1 MYKIVAIAGKAGSGK
16 DTLLQAIMKQN
27 QGQLHEIISCTTRP
41 PREGEQE
48 GVNYHFI
55 TSEQFQEQLLEG
67 EMIEVTV
74 FRGWCYGTSID
85 HLDLNKINVGV
96 FNPSGIDIL
105 LDIPVVKLFVV
116 YVTADD
122 KIRVMRQLLREEH
135 PDVAE
140 IVRRYSTDEEDFIN
154 FTKLIAETP
163 HCQIE
168 NNSNEKSDVDNLA
181 SYILYLIN
189 KEVQDLDKDI

>member
-41 PREGEQE
+41 PREGEQD

-55 TSEQFQEQLLEG
+55 TSEQFEEQLLEG
-67 EMIEVTV
+67 EMIEATV
-74 FRGWCYGTSID
+74 FRGWCYGTSIN
-85 HLDLNKINVGV
+85 HLDENKINIGV

-105 LDIPVVKLFVV
+105 LDIPMVKLFIV
-116 YVTADD
+116 YVIADD

-140 IVRRYSTDEEDFIN
+140 IVRRYSTDEEDFVH
-154 FTKLIAETP
+154 FTNLIAETF

-181 SYILYLIN
+181 SYILYLID

>member
-41 PREGEQE
+41 PREGEQD

-55 TSEQFQEQLLEG
+55 TSEQFEEQLLEG
-67 EMIEVTV
+67 EMIEATV
-74 FRGWCYGTSID
+74 FRGWCYGTSIN
-85 HLDLNKINVGV
+85 HLDENKINVGV

-105 LDIPVVKLFVV
+105 LDIPVVKLFIV

-140 IVRRYSTDEEDFIN
+140 IVRRYSTDEEDFIS
-154 FTKLIAETP
+154 FPKLIAEIS

-189 KEVQDLDKDI
+189 KEAQDLDKDI

>member
-41 PREGEQE
+41 PREGEQD

-55 TSEQFQEQLLEG
+55 TSEQFEEQLLEG
-67 EMIEVTV
+67 EMIEATV
-74 FRGWCYGTSID
+74 FRGWCYGTSIN
-85 HLDLNKINVGV
+85 HLDENKINVGV

-105 LDIPVVKLFVV
+105 LDIPVVKLFIV

-140 IVRRYSTDEEDFIN
+140 IVRRYSTDEEDFIS
-154 FTKLIAETP
+154 FPKLIAETS

-189 KEVQDLDKDI
+189 KEAQDLDKDI

>member
-41 PREGEQE
+41 PREGEQD

-55 TSEQFQEQLLEG
+55 TSEQFEEQLLEG
-67 EMIEVTV
+67 EMIEATV
-74 FRGWCYGTSID
+74 FRGWCYGTSIN
-85 HLDLNKINVGV
+85 HLDENKINVGV

-105 LDIPVVKLFVV
+105 LDIPVVKLFIV
-116 YVTADD
+116 YVTTDD
-122 KIRVMRQLLREEH
+122 KIRIMRQLLREEH

-140 IVRRYSTDEEDFIN
+140 IIRRYSTDEEDFVG
-154 FTKLIAETP
+154 FTKLIAETS

-181 SYILYLIN
+181 SYILYLID

>member
-41 PREGEQE
+41 PREGEQD

-55 TSEQFQEQLLEG
+55 TSEQFEEQLLEG
-67 EMIEVTV
+67 EMIEATV
-74 FRGWCYGTSID
+74 FRGWCYGTSIN
-85 HLDLNKINVGV
+85 HLDENKINVGV

-105 LDIPVVKLFVV
+105 LDIPVVKLFIV

-140 IVRRYSTDEEDFIN
+140 IVRRYSTDEEGCVG
-154 FTKLIAETP
+154 FTKLIAETS

-189 KEVQDLDKDI
+189 KEAQDLDKDI

>member
-48 GVNYHFI
+48 GINYHFL

-67 EMIEVTV
+67 EMIEATV
-74 FRGWCYGTSID
+74 FRGWCYGTSIN
-85 HLDLNKINVGV
+85 HLDEDKINIGV
-96 FNPSGIDIL
+96 FNPAGIDIL
-105 LDIPVVKLFVV
+105 LDIPTVAVFIV

-122 KIRVMRQLLREEH
+122 KVRVMRQLLREEH

-140 IVRRYSTDEEDFIN
+140 IIRRYSTDEEDFAT
-154 FTKLIAETP
+154 FEQLIKDIP
-163 HCQIE
+163 HHKVE
-168 NNSNEKSDVDNLA
+168 NNTNEKSDVDNLA
-181 SYILYLIN
+181 SHILCLIEKEIPYLD
-189 KEVQDLDKDI
+189 EDV

>member
-1 MYKIVAIAGKAGSGK
+1 
-16 DTLLQAIMKQN
+16 
-27 QGQLHEIISCTTRP
+27 
-41 PREGEQE
+41 
-48 GVNYHFI
+48 
-55 TSEQFQEQLLEG
+55 
-67 EMIEVTV
+67 MIEATV
-74 FRGWCYGTSID
+74 FRGWCYGTSIN
-85 HLDLNKINVGV
+85 HLDENKINIGV

-105 LDIPVVKLFVV
+105 LDIPMVKLFIV
-116 YVTADD
+116 YVIADD

-140 IVRRYSTDEEDFIN
+140 IVRRYSTDEEDFVH
-154 FTKLIAETP
+154 FTNLIAETF

-181 SYILYLIN
+181 SYILYLID